1 MEEYKMSTTE
11 KMTIH
16 KALAELKTMDD
27 RIEKAIRSATYILA
41 VKHSAEK
48 INGKTVAN
56 FKEDM
61 RSGYQK
67 VTDLIARRDAMKRAV
82 VLSNATTKIKIGE
95 NEYTVAEAIEM
106 KNHGMEFRSAL
117 LYQMGSAYTT
127 AQNDLVRNGG
137 VALEKK
143 ADQYILAV
151 IAAQPKDSKMSV
163 DSDAMKAMR
172 KEYIENNT
180 YDLVD
185 PMDIAKVIETLD
197 AEINE
202 FNAEVDAALSCSN
215 ALTVIEFS
223 Y

>member
-1 MEEYKMSTTE
+1 MEEYKMTTE

-27 RIEKAIRSATYILA
+27 RINKAIRNTTYVLA

-82 VLSNATTKIKIGE
+82 VLSNATTKVQVGGK
-95 NEYTVAEAIEM
+95 EYTVAEAIEA
-106 KNHGMEFRSAL
+106 KNHGMEFKSAL
-117 LYQMGSAYTT
+117 LYQMNSAYVS
-127 AQNDLVRNGG
+127 AQNDLTRNGG
-137 VALEKK
+137 EALEKK
-143 ADQYILAV
+143 AEQYILAV

-163 DSDAMKAMR
+163 DSEAMQIMR
-172 KEYIENNT
+172 QQYIDNNT

-185 PMDIAKVIETLD
+185 PMDIAKVIEALD

-202 FNAEVDAALSCSN
+202 FNTEVDAALSVSN

>member
-1 MEEYKMSTTE
+1 MTTE
-11 KMTIH
+11 KITIH
-16 KALAELKTMDD
+16 KALAELKTIDD
-27 RIEKAIRSATYILA
+27 RIAKAIRDTTYVLA

-48 INGKTVAN
+48 INGKTVQN

-82 VLSNATTKIKIGE
+82 VLSNATTKVQIGDA
-95 NEYTVAEAIEM
+95 EYTVAEAIEM

-117 LYQMGSAYTT
+117 LRQMNAAYVT
-127 AQNDLVRNGG
+127 AQNELNRNGG
-137 VALEKK
+137 EALEKK
-143 ADQYILAV
+143 AEQYVLAV

-163 DSDAMKAMR
+163 DSEAMKALR
-172 KEYIENNT
+172 KTYIENNT

-185 PMDIAKVIETLD
+185 PMDIAKVIENLD

-202 FNAEVDAALSCSN
+202 FNAEVDAALSVSN
-215 ALTVIEFS
+215 ALTVIEFK

>member
-1 MEEYKMSTTE
+1 MTTE
-11 KMTIH
+11 TMTIH
-16 KALAELKTMDD
+16 KALAELKTIDD
-27 RIEKAIRSATYILA
+27 RIEKAIRNTTYVLA

-117 LYQMGSAYTT
+117 LYQMGSAYTA
-127 AQNDLVRNGG
+127 AQNELNRNGG
-137 VALEKK
+137 EALEKK
-143 ADQYILAV
+143 AEQYVLAV

-163 DSDAMKAMR
+163 DSEAMKALR
-172 KEYIENNT
+172 KQYIENNT

-185 PMDIAKVIETLD
+185 PMDIAKVIEALD

-202 FNAEVDAALSCSN
+202 FNAEVDAALSVSN

>member
-1 MEEYKMSTTE
+1 MTTE

-27 RIEKAIRSATYILA
+27 RITKAIRDTTYILA

-48 INGKTVAN
+48 INGVTVAN
-56 FKEDM
+56 FKDKM

-82 VLSNATTKIKIGE
+82 VLSNATTKVKIGD
-95 NEYTVAEAIEM
+95 NEYTVAEAIELH
-106 KNHGMEFRSAL
+106 NHGMEFRNAL
-117 LYQMGSAYTT
+117 LRQMNSAYVS
-127 AQNDLVRNGG
+127 AQNELARNGG
-137 VALEKK
+137 EALEKK
-143 ADQYILAV
+143 AEQYVLAV

-163 DSDAMKAMR
+163 DSEAMKIMR
-172 KEYIENNT
+172 QQYIENNT

-185 PMDIAKVIETLD
+185 PMDIAKVIEALD

-202 FNAEVDAALSCSN
+202 FNAEVDAALSVSN

>member
-1 MEEYKMSTTE
+1 MTTE

-16 KALAELKTMDD
+16 KALAELKTMDS
-27 RIEKAIRSATYILA
+27 RIEKAICETTYVLA

-48 INGKTVAN
+48 INGMTVSN
-56 FKEDM
+56 FKDKM

-82 VLSNATTKIKIGE
+82 VLSNATTKVKIGD

-106 KNHGMEFRSAL
+106 KNHGMEFKSDL
-117 LYQMGSAYTT
+117 LRQMNLAYIA
-127 AQNDLVRNGG
+127 AQDELVRNGG
-137 VALEKK
+137 EALEKK
-143 ADQYILAV
+143 AEQYVLAV

-163 DSDAMKAMR
+163 DSDAMKTLR
-172 KEYIENNT
+172 QTYIDNNT

-185 PMDIAKVIETLD
+185 PMDIAKVMEKLD

-215 ALTVIEFS
+215 ALTVIEFE

>member
-1 MEEYKMSTTE
+1 MTTE
-11 KMTIH
+11 KMTVH
-16 KALAELKTMDD
+16 KALADLKTMDA
-27 RIEKAIRSATYILA
+27 RIENAIRSATYVLA

-48 INGKTVAN
+48 INGKTVQN

-82 VLSNATTKIKIGE
+82 VLSNATTKVTIGGKE
-95 NEYTVAEAIEM
+95 MTIAEAIEA
-106 KNHGMEFRSAL
+106 KNHGMEFKSML
-117 LYQMGSAYTT
+117 LRQMNSAYVT
-127 AQNDLVRNGG
+127 AQNELNRNGG
-137 VALEKK
+137 EALEKK
-143 ADQYILAV
+143 AEQYVLAV

-163 DSDAMKAMR
+163 DSEAMKALR
-172 KEYIENNT
+172 KTYIENNT

-185 PMDIAKVIETLD
+185 PMDIAKVIEALD

-215 ALTVIEFS
+215 ALTVIEFE

>member
-1 MEEYKMSTTE
+1 MTTE

-27 RIEKAIRSATYILA
+27 RIAKAIHETPYVLA

-48 INGKTVAN
+48 INGMTVDN
-56 FKEDM
+56 FKDKM

-67 VTDLIARRDAMKRAV
+67 ATNLIARRDAMKRAV
-82 VLSNATTKIKIGE
+82 VLSNAATKVKIGD

-106 KNHGMEFRSAL
+106 KNHGMEFKSDL
-117 LYQMGSAYTT
+117 LRQMNSAYTA
-127 AQNDLVRNGG
+127 AQNELVRNGG
-137 VALEKK
+137 EALEKK
-143 ADQYILAV
+143 AEQYVLAV

-163 DSDAMKAMR
+163 DSEAMKTLR
-172 KEYIENNT
+172 QTYIDNNT

-185 PMDIAKVIETLD
+185 PMNIAKVMEKLD

-215 ALTVIEFS
+215 ALTVIEFE